1 VKANGGLAAFQA
13 LADPTRHAI
22 FQRLKAG
29 EVAVGELAAELPV
42 SRPAVSQH
50 LRVLREAGLVSE
62 RREGTRRVYRIEPHG
77 VWALRQSIDRMWSD
91 ALDAF
96 QAAVEREG
104 REEQ

>member
-1 VKANGGLAAFQA
+1 MKTNGELAAFQA

-22 FQRLKAG
+22 FQRLK
-29 EVAVGELAAELPV
+29 
-42 SRPAVSQH
+42 
-50 LRVLREAGLVSE
+50 EAGLVSE
-62 RREGTRRVYRIEPHG
+62 RREGTRRVYRIEPQG